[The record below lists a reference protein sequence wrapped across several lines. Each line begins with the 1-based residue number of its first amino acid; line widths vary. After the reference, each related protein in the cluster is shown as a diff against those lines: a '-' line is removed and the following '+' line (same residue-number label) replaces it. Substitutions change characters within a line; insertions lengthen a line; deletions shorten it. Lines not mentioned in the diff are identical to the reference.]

1 MASEHT
7 VAAVKDIIGEALGLG
22 ERARGYDAHT
32 ALLGAVPEFD
42 SIAVVTVLGM
52 VEERFDI
59 DIMDDEVDTDAF
71 ESIGA
76 LADFVERKLAG

>member
-7 VAAVKDIIGEALGLG
+7 VATVKDIIGEALGLG
-22 ERARGYDAHT
+22 ERVRGYDAHT

>member
-7 VAAVKDIIGEALGLG
+7 VATVKDIIGEALGLG
-22 ERARGYDAHT
+22 ERVRGYDAHT

-71 ESIGA
+71 ETIGA

>member
-7 VAAVKDIIGEALGLG
+7 VTQIKGIIGEALGLA
-22 ERARGYDAHT
+22 ERAGSYDAST
-32 ALLGAVPEFD
+32 ALLGAIPEFD

-59 DIMDDEVDTDAF
+59 DIMDDEVDTEAF

-76 LADFVERKLAG
+76 LADFVEWKLAG

>member
-1 MASEHT
+1 MASEQT
-7 VAAVKDIIGEALGLG
+7 VTQIKGIIGEALGLG
-22 ERARGYDAHT
+22 ERAGHYDAST
-32 ALLGAVPEFD
+32 ALLGAIPEFD

-59 DIMDDEVDTDAF
+59 DIMDDEVDTEAF

-76 LADFVERKLAG
+76 LADFVEWKLAG